1 MSSGLHRTRSGKL
14 PPPDGIEFQVVGAD
28 EAMRHVDELTDLYR
42 EVYAEPP
49 YEWGNEHAELF
60 SKRFA
65 GQRQD
70 RGFSLV
76 EARAGGKLI
85 AFGFGVTL
93 APTTPWWQ
101 NLVTPLPD
109 DVTHEHV
116 GRTFALVELL
126 VRKPWRRRRVAETI
140 HARLLQDRHE
150 ERATLTV
157 LPAADAAQ
165 AAYVEWGW
173 RKVTQKRNPLPGS
186 PVFDVMVR
194 GLKSG

>member
-1 MSSGLHRTRSGKL
+1 MR
-14 PPPDGIEFQVVGAD
+14 PPEGINLWVVSAD
-28 EAMRHVDELTDLYR
+28 EAARHLDELTALFR

-49 YEWGNEHAELF
+49 YEWGAEHAELF
-60 SKRFA
+60 SERFA
-65 GQRQD
+65 GQRRD
-70 RGFSLV
+70 AGFSLV
-76 EARAGGKLI
+76 EARCGDELI

-93 APTTPWWQ
+93 APTTPWWRD
-101 NLVTPLPD
+101 LVTPLP
-109 DVTHEHV
+109 EEIIREYV

-126 VRKPWRRRRVAETI
+126 VRRPWRRLHVAETI

-165 AAYVEWGW
+165 AAYAKWGW
-173 RKVTQKRNPLPGS
+173 RKVAQKRNPLPGS

-194 GLKSG
+194 ELGKSG

>member
-1 MSSGLHRTRSGKL
+1 MS
-14 PPPDGIEFQVVGAD
+14 PPDGIDFRMVAAD
-28 EAMRHVDELTDLYR
+28 EAMRHLDELTDLYR

-49 YEWGNEHAELF
+49 YEWGEEHAELF

-65 GQRQD
+65 GQCQD
-70 RGFSLV
+70 VGFSLV
-76 EARAGGKLI
+76 EARDGGKLI

-93 APTTPWWQ
+93 APTAPWWQ
-101 NLVTPLPD
+101 NLITLLPAEI
-109 DVTHEHV
+109 THEYV

-126 VRKPWRRRRVAETI
+126 VRRPWRRLHVAETI

-165 AAYVEWGW
+165 AAYVKWGW
-173 RKVTQKRNPLPGS
+173 RKVAQKRNPLPGS

-194 GLKSG
+194 ELEKAG